1 MSAGEDH
8 RQRAEAQT
16 AIEALEP
23 FGGQWRMAADL
34 APGAGDAP
42 RASTTFEW
50 LAGKRF
56 LVQRWEVDYP
66 DAPDG
71 IAIIGVDPTRGAY
84 LQHYFDSRGVAR
96 VYDMTFSN
104 GVWMLE
110 RFASEPDVSQR
121 FTGRFSPDGDSIVGR
136 WEISRDGSSWSPD
149 FALTYLRA
157 T

>member
-1 MSAGEDH
+1 MTDASIPAV
-8 RQRAEAQT
+8 
-16 AIEALEP
+16 IEALEP
-23 FGGQWRMAADL
+23 LVGEWQMAADL
-34 APGAGDAP
+34 APDPTEAP

-56 LVQRWEVDYP
+56 LVQRWEVDHP

-71 IAIIGVDPTRGAY
+71 IALIGIDPTKGTY

-96 VYDMTFSN
+96 VYDMAFAN
-104 GVWMLE
+104 GVWELE
-110 RFASEPDVSQR
+110 RYASDPDFSQR

-136 WEISRDGSSWSPD
+136 WEISKDGSSWSPD
-149 FALTYLRA
+149 FALTYRRV